1 MGAALAL
8 RTDYDGMKL
17 RELARKT
24 KDANQAR
31 RLLALAEIYDGGRRS
46 DAARIGGVGVQIVR
60 DWVERFNAPRA

>member
-24 KDANQAR
+24 KDANPSPQAFG
-31 RLLALAEIYDGGRRS
+31 AGG
-46 DAARIGGVGVQIVR
+46 DL
-60 DWVERFNAPRA
+60 

>member
-24 KDANQAR
+24 KNANQAH
-31 RLLALAEIYDGGRRS
+31 RLLALAEIYDL
-46 DAARIGGVGVQIVR
+46 A
-60 DWVERFNAPRA
+60 